1 MYLNAFNV
9 YQSKRSGTEENHI
22 WRHFCFSASYFALP
36 TIENNDNSALDIE
49 DIGENGWWVIIRD
62 GVQKT
67 IEVLELSGHFW
78 QKE

>member
-1 MYLNAFNV
+1 MHSMCINLKGLG
-9 YQSKRSGTEENHI
+9 QKRIIFEDTFVLVLVI
-22 WRHFCFSASYFALP
+22 FTLP